1 MTKPIYG
8 RFTYGTETILLPL
21 CSSTTYEELLEKVSS
36 RFQYLGGRFVFRYA
50 LTDCSNCHLE
60 CDDDISVMLDI
71 FPMLNSPFID
81 IHVLD
86 IGCGSK
92 NCIDEEIHVAVM
104 PATTVPNASEDVP
117 LHVAKA
123 NLSSDDS
130 NYEDVDNM
138 VIGNFV
144 SNKSKRKYM
153 SSEWSEYINK
163 IGQVFVGGAIEFRQK
178 LCKFAIEKGFLF
190 DYAKNDSLRVS
201 ATCSKKESEKCEWY
215 IYASIEKA
223 SGFFVIR
230 KLVNTHSC
238 LGIVRHEKHKKLGSK
253 VISSIIVDKVKSDPL
268 IKPTNIVKNFKEE
281 YGLVIPYYMA
291 YRGKD
296 SANDL
301 VNGSEALGYALLPWY
316 IDALKRSNP
325 DSYCILD
332 SIEGRFRRLLICYGA
347 CLKGFQYCQPML
359 FLDGT
364 FIKNKY
370 KGVLL
375 SACAKTGNKGMQ
387 IFSEV
392 YFCYFDF
399 V

>member
-1 MTKPIYG
+1 MALYKSRPRKRKPTLILVVARARRNTPPSCILAWTLSSEEQYG
-8 RFTYGTETILLPL
+8 AATFQNLR
-21 CSSTTYEELLEKVSS
+21 SS
-36 RFQYLGGRFVFRYA
+36 RDWR
-50 LTDCSNCHLE
+50 
-60 CDDDISVMLDI
+60 
-71 FPMLNSPFID
+71 
-81 IHVLD
+81 VLS
-86 IGCGSK
+86 SK
-92 NCIDEEIHVAVM
+92 SCIDEEIHVTVM
-104 PATTVPNASEDVP
+104 PATIVPNAFEDVP

-130 NYEDVDNM
+130 NYENVDNM

-163 IGQVFVGGAIEFRQK
+163 IGQVFVGVAIEFRQK

-190 DYAKNDSLRVS
+190 DYAKNDNLRVS

-215 IYASIEKA
+215 IYVSIEKA

-230 KLVNTHSC
+230 KSVNTHSC
-238 LGIVRHEKHKKLGSK
+238 LGIVRHENHKKLGSK

-281 YGLVIPYYMA
+281 YGLVIPYYMT

-296 SANDL
+296 YANDL
-301 VNGSEALGYALLPWY
+301 FNGSEALGYALLPWY
-316 IDALKRSNP
+316 IDALKRTNP

-332 SIEGRFRRLLICYGA
+332 SIEGRFRRLFICYGA

-359 FLDGT
+359 FIDGT

-375 SACAKTGNKGMQ
+375 SACAETVTKE
-387 IFSEV
+387 IFQFAFAV
-392 YFCYFDF
+392 VDT
-399 V
+399 